1 MTQAPVSVVIPVHN
15 GAELI
20 AAALDSVFAQTRPPI
35 EVIVVDDGSTDGTA
49 GIVRSF
55 HDAILIQQTQR
66 GAAAARNAG
75 ARQATSPFLAFLDA
89 DDLWPATRLERQLA
103 LFAEDQTLD
112 FVSGSLMPFSQGP
125 DGGIVAL
132 QQPAASRLPSVLL
145 LRRDAFWKVGG
156 FSSQWQVGET
166 IDWWARSVDIGLRG
180 AAQSDTVLLR
190 RVHDRNMGK
199 TAATPNNSYLQMLH
213 TVLNRRRT
221 SGKL

>member
-75 ARQATSPFLAFLDA
+75 ARQATSWCDPG
-89 DDLWPATRLERQLA
+89 RL
-103 LFAEDQTLD
+103 
-112 FVSGSLMPFSQGP
+112 SG
-125 DGGIVAL
+125 
-132 QQPAASRLPSVLL
+132 
-145 LRRDAFWKVGG
+145 
-156 FSSQWQVGET
+156 
-166 IDWWARSVDIGLRG
+166 
-180 AAQSDTVLLR
+180 
-190 RVHDRNMGK
+190 
-199 TAATPNNSYLQMLH
+199 
-213 TVLNRRRT
+213 
-221 SGKL
+221 